1 MNIADAIKLSIG
13 GYSKEQIMEI
23 KEMEKDAPEILDL
36 VTKNGKSFD
45 EAKELYTLAKE
56 LTGPTDKVDPPPAA
70 PKDDKGAGE
79 SDQNAALQKQME
91 ELKKQN
97 EELTNNIKKMQED
110 NRNKDKGGNTPDP
123 DEAIGA
129 LFSEFM

>member
-13 GYSKEQIMEI
+13 GYSKEQILEM

-56 LTGPTDKVDPPPAA
+56 LSGPAQSDPPPAA
-70 PKDDKGAGE
+70 PKDDPDAGK
-79 SDQNAALQKQME
+79 SDQNAELQKQME

-110 NRNKDKGGNTPDP
+110 NRNKDKGGNAPNP
-123 DEAIGA
+123 EDEIGA
-129 LFSEFM
+129 LFSQFM

>member
-1 MNIADAIKLSIG
+1 MSIRATSTTPVAFTNIG
-13 GYSKEQIMEI
+13 R
-23 KEMEKDAPEILDL
+23 
-36 VTKNGKSFD
+36 
-45 EAKELYTLAKE
+45 
-56 LTGPTDKVDPPPAA
+56 
-70 PKDDKGAGE
+70 
-79 SDQNAALQKQME
+79 E

-123 DEAIGA
+123 EDAIGA

>member
-13 GYSKEQIMEI
+13 GYSKEQILEM
-23 KEMEKDAPEILDL
+23 KEMEKDAPEIFDL

-56 LTGPTDKVDPPPAA
+56 LSGPAPADPPPAA
-70 PKDDKGAGE
+70 PKDDPDAGKK
-79 SDQNAALQKQME
+79 DQNAELQKQME

-110 NRNKDKGGNTPDP
+110 NRNKDQGGNAPDP
-123 DEAIGA
+123 EEEIGA
-129 LFSEFM
+129 LFSKFM

>member
-13 GYSKEQIMEI
+13 GYSKEQILEM

-56 LTGPTDKVDPPPAA
+56 LSGPAQSDPPPAA
-70 PKDDKGAGE
+70 PKDGLDAGKN
-79 SDQNAALQKQME
+79 DQTAELQKQME

-110 NRNKDKGGNTPDP
+110 NRNKDKGGSAPNPE
-123 DEAIGA
+123 EAIGA
-129 LFSEFM
+129 LFSQFM

>member
-13 GYSKEQIMEI
+13 GYSKEQILEM

-56 LTGPTDKVDPPPAA
+56 LSGPAQSDPPPAA
-70 PKDDKGAGE
+70 PKDGPDAGKN
-79 SDQNAALQKQME
+79 DQNAELQKQME

-110 NRNKDKGGNTPDP
+110 NRNKDKGGNAPDP
-123 DEAIGA
+123 EEAIGA

>member
-13 GYSKEQIMEI
+13 GYSKDQILEI

-56 LTGPTDKVDPPPAA
+56 LSGPAQSDPPPAA
-70 PKDDKGAGE
+70 PKDDPDAGG
-79 SDQNAALQKQME
+79 SDQTAELQKQMK

-110 NRNKDKGGNTPDP
+110 NRNKDKGGNAPDP
-123 DEAIGA
+123 EEAIGK

>member
-13 GYSKEQIMEI
+13 GYSKEQILEM

-45 EAKELYTLAKE
+45 EAKDLYTLAKE
-56 LTGPTDKVDPPPAA
+56 LSGPTDKVDPPPAA
-70 PKDDKGAGE
+70 PKDDPDAGK
-79 SDQNAALQKQME
+79 SDQTAELQKQME

-110 NRNKDKGGNTPDP
+110 NRNKDKGGSLPDP
-123 DEAIGA
+123 DEEIGS
-129 LFSEFM
+129 LFSQFM

>member
-13 GYSKEQIMEI
+13 GYSKEQILEM

-56 LTGPTDKVDPPPAA
+56 LSGPAPSDPPPAA
-70 PKDDKGAGE
+70 PKDGPDAGKN
-79 SDQNAALQKQME
+79 DQTAELQKQME

-110 NRNKDKGGNTPDP
+110 NRNMDKGGNAPDP
-123 DEAIGA
+123 EEAIGA

>member
-13 GYSKEQIMEI
+13 GYSKEQILEM

-56 LTGPTDKVDPPPAA
+56 LSGPAPSDPPPAA
-70 PKDDKGAGE
+70 PKDGQGAGE
-79 SDQNAALQKQME
+79 SDQNAELQKQME

-110 NRNKDKGGNTPDP
+110 NRNKDKGGNVPDP

-129 LFSEFM
+129 LFSQFM

>member
-13 GYSKEQIMEI
+13 GYSKEQILEM

-56 LTGPTDKVDPPPAA
+56 LSGPAPADPPPAA
-70 PKDDKGAGE
+70 LKDDPDAGK
-79 SDQNAALQKQME
+79 SDQTAELQKQME

-110 NRNKDKGGNTPDP
+110 NRNKDKGGSLPDP
-123 DEAIGA
+123 DEEIGS
-129 LFSEFM
+129 LFSQFM

>member
-13 GYSKEQIMEI
+13 GYSKEQILEM

-56 LTGPTDKVDPPPAA
+56 LSGPAPVDPPPAA
-70 PKDDKGAGE
+70 PKDDPDAGK
-79 SDQNAALQKQME
+79 SDQNAELQKQME

-123 DEAIGA
+123 EEEIGA